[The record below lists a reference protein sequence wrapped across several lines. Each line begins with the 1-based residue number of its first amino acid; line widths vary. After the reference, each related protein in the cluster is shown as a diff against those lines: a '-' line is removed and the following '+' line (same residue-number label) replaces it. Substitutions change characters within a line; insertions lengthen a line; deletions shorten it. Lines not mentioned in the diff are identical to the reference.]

1 MALGVATV
9 ATLALGFPAVAAGAQ
24 PAALRPTALAAPEPD
39 LQADLDAV
47 MAFSP
52 ALSCLSVSIDGRSVY
67 RRNPVM
73 PLAPASTQKLLTATV
88 ALDQLGEDYRFET
101 SVVAGAPAAN
111 GVVRGNL
118 TLVGGGDPTL
128 VTNLYR
134 VAAGIGSGRA
144 VTSLDTLADQ
154 VAASGIREIT
164 GAIVGDESRYD
175 GARTVA
181 SWPARYA
188 AQNQSGPLSALGL
201 DDGFDLDLPE
211 PGEDE
216 PVRRVRSPN
225 PALAAAA
232 ALRDRL
238 LIRGIR
244 IGGPPATGVGPAGGV
259 AVAKLSSAPLDTIV
273 GEMLADSDNQIAELL
288 TKELGRKAGAGG
300 TTRAGAAAIQAR
312 ATALGLPTAGSRV
325 VDGSGLDP
333 TNRVTCDELV
343 AALQLN
349 GGIDSPIGVA
359 LPLAGQSGTLA
370 GRFRGT
376 PAQDRL
382 RAKTGTLANVTA
394 LAGFMPLT
402 EGGTATFAYVANGQ
416 PVDAKVLGA
425 QDLLGAVLATYLRP
439 CPAVRTPALVAPVA
453 PYAAQVG
460 ALSMFPLQSVLLP
473 GAVLPLH
480 VFEDR
485 YRALVERCLAEAED
499 FGVVLIDRGSEV
511 GGGERRT
518 EVGTRARIV
527 QAEQAPDGRWG
538 VLAVG
543 IGRIRVDQWLPDT
556 PYPLAA
562 VEDWPDPDPGPDVAE
577 ALAGSTIRL
586 RRLLALLA
594 ELGDPVPPGPVSLDD
609 TNPSLSS
616 YRLVGWSPLG
626 DLDRQRLLA
635 TPDIPDRLIRLD
647 ALLDE
652 EEQVCR
658 ARLAGT

>member
-1 MALGVATV
+1 MATV
-9 ATLALGFPAVAAGAQ
+9 ATLVLGVAAVAAGAQ
-24 PAALRPTALAAPEPD
+24 TATPRSTLMATPKPD
-39 LQADLDAV
+39 LQTDLDAV

-52 ALSCLSVSIDGRSVY
+52 PRSCLSVSIDGRSVY
-67 RRNPVM
+67 RRNSVM
-73 PLAPASTQKLLTATV
+73 ALAPASTQKLLTATV
-88 ALDQLGEDYRFET
+88 ALDQLGGEYRFET
-101 SVVAGAPAAN
+101 SVVAGAPVAN
-111 GVVRGNL
+111 GVLRGNL

-134 VAAGIGSGRA
+134 VATGLGSGHA

-154 VAASGIREIT
+154 VVASGIREIT
-164 GAIVGDESRYD
+164 GSVVGDESRYD

-201 DDGFDLDLPE
+201 DDGFALDLPA

-216 PVRRVRSPN
+216 PIRRVRSPN
-225 PALAAAA
+225 PALTAATAF
-232 ALRDRL
+232 RDRL
-238 LIRGIR
+238 LIRGIQ
-244 IGGPPATGVGPAGGV
+244 IGGPPATGVAPAGGA
-259 AVAKLSSAPLDTIV
+259 AVAKLSSASLDTIV

-288 TKELGRKAGAGG
+288 TKELGRRAGTGG
-300 TTRAGAAAIQAR
+300 TTKAGAAAIQAHV
-312 ATALGLPTAGSRV
+312 TALGLPIAGTRV

-349 GGIDSPIGVA
+349 GGIDSPMGAA
-359 LPLAGQSGTLA
+359 LPVAGQSGTLSA
-370 GRFRGT
+370 RFRGT
-376 PAQDRL
+376 PAQGRL

-416 PVDAKVLGA
+416 PVDASVLAA
-425 QDLLGAVLATYLRP
+425 QDLLVAVLAGYLKA
-439 CPAVRTPALVAPVA
+439 CPATPTPALVVPFA

-485 YRALVERCLAEAED
+485 YRTLVERCLAESED

-511 GGGERRT
+511 GGGEHRT

-543 IGRIRVDQWLPDT
+543 LGRIRVDQWLPDT

-562 VEDWPDPDPGPDVAE
+562 VEDWPDPEPGPDVAE
-577 ALAGSTIRL
+577 ALAGTAHRL

-594 ELGDPVPPGPVSLDD
+594 ELGDPVPPGPIALDD
-609 TNPSLSS
+609 TNASLSS

-658 ARLAGT
+658 TRLAGR